1 MDTEPGQDIFEQR
14 GISVR
19 AMRQEDGEVLVGI
32 DATASGNPRPEYFKL
47 MMERALERSTMQIS
61 LVAEIDGNVVGFV
74 IGSLYYGE
82 FGQLEPAAAI
92 DAIGVHVDFK
102 NIGVGSALMAQIRR
116 NLGALQIS
124 NVRTEVE
131 WDDLELLGFFQ
142 AEEFRLSS
150 RLCLELKLD
159 PSRMRS

>member
-1 MDTEPGQDIFEQR
+1 METEPGQDVFEQR

-19 AMRQEDGEVLVGI
+19 AMRREDGEVLVEI
-32 DATASGNPRPEYFKL
+32 DATATGKPRPQYFKL

-61 LVAEIDGNVVGFV
+61 LVAEIDANVVGFV

-92 DAIGVHVDFK
+92 DAIGVHADFK
-102 NIGVGSALMAQIRR
+102 NIGVGSALMAQLRR
-116 NLGALQIS
+116 NLGALQIA
-124 NVRTEVE
+124 NLRTEVE

-142 AEEFRLSS
+142 AEGFRLSS

-159 PSRMRS
+159 PSQGRA